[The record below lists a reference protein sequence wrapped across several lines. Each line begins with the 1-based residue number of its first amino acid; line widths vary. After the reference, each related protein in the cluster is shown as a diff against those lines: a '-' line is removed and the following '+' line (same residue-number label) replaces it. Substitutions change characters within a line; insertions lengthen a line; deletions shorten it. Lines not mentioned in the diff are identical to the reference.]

1 MSRDR
6 EEFPCWIAC
15 DGKGPLAYD
24 WDEVRLVEVADDGSA
39 SLWLGDGSE
48 WIFRAVEPV
57 LDGPQFFR
65 KLAKVLP
72 LRDATGRT
80 KPPC

>member
-1 MSRDR
+1 VSDPDA
-6 EEFPCWIAC
+6 FPCWLAG
-15 DGKGPLAYD
+15 DDKGALAYD
-24 WDEVRLVEVADDGSA
+24 WHEVVLVEAGDSGSA
-39 SLWLGDGSE
+39 SIFLTDGSQ
-48 WIFRAVEPV
+48 WIHRAIEPV

-72 LRDATGRT
+72 LRDATGRI

>member
-1 MSRDR
+1 MTSDRD
-6 EEFPCWIAC
+6 EFPCWLAG
-15 DGKGPLAYD
+15 DAKGALAYD
-24 WDEVRLVEVADDGSA
+24 WHEVVLVETADNGSA
-39 SLWLGDGSE
+39 SIFLTDGSE

-57 LDGPQFFR
+57 LDGAQFFR

-72 LRDATGRT
+72 LREVIGQT

>member
-6 EEFPCWIAC
+6 EEFPCWLAC
-15 DGKGPLAYD
+15 DAGGPLAYD
-24 WDEVRLVEVADDGSA
+24 WAEVRLVEVADDGGA
-39 SLWLGDGSE
+39 SISLEDGSE
-48 WIFRAVEPV
+48 WIYRAVEPV
-57 LDGPQFFR
+57 LDASQFFR

-72 LRDATGRT
+72 LRDVTVRF